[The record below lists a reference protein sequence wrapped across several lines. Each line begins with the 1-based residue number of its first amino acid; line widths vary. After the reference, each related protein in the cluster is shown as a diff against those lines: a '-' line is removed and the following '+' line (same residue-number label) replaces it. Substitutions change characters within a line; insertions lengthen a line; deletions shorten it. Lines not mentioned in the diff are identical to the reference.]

1 MSDLILIRGLPGS
14 GKSTLAKALTLTG
27 FEHVEADMYFETPKG
42 YMFDREK
49 LKAAHE
55 WCLLTASM
63 HMALRRRVVV
73 ANTFSRKWE
82 MQPYIDLGFRLNYA
96 VRIITTKGSFTN
108 VHGVPEEVIQAMQD
122 RWENF

>member
-1 MSDLILIRGLPGS
+1 MSELILIRGLPGS
-14 GKSTLAKALTLTG
+14 GKSTLAKALALTG

-42 YMFDREK
+42 YVFDREK

-55 WCLLTASM
+55 WCLCVTAV
-63 HMALRRRVVV
+63 HMTDRRRVVV

-82 MQPYIDLGFRLNYA
+82 MQPYIDMGFRKGYA
-96 VRIITTKGSFTN
+96 VRVVTATGPFTN
-108 VHGVPEEVIQAMQD
+108 IHGVPEEVIQAMED